1 MKIGIIGNGFVGRAA
16 NELECDEIVIISYD
30 LNPVLCNPIGTTLND
45 VLHTD
50 IIFISVPTPMDK
62 DGSCSLSYITNVIDD
77 ITQYIN
83 LDEKLVVIR
92 STVPPGTSDKYNCY
106 FMPEFLT
113 EKNFKYDF
121 THNENWIFGIKN
133 KPQDIIFK
141 QMVSDLLNTSFKHNK
156 IFSTNTHFV
165 SNSEAEMIKLFRNNF
180 LALKVSFCN
189 EMEEFCTSIDI
200 NYENVRRLSTLDRR
214 VGSDHTY
221 VPGHDGKRGYGGTCF
236 PKDSN
241 SCYFEMKKAGMVS
254 YIVKSMIERN
264 ETVDRSEKDWQK
276 NKGRAVV

>member
-1 MKIGIIGNGFVGRAA
+1 MKIGIIGNGFVGQATK
-16 NELECDEIVIISYD
+16 ELECDEIEILSYD

-45 VLHTD
+45 VLQTD

-62 DGSCSLSYITNVIDD
+62 DGSCSLIYITKVIDD

-83 LDEKLVVIR
+83 FDEKLVVIR
-92 STVPPGTSDKYNCY
+92 STVPPGTSKKYNCY

-141 QMVSDLLNTSFKHNK
+141 ETVKELLNTSFKHNK
-156 IFSTNTHFV
+156 IFNTNTHFV

-189 EMEEFCTSIDI
+189 EMEEFCKYTDI
-200 NYENVRRLSTLDRR
+200 NYKNVRRLSVLDPR

-241 SCYFEMKKAGMVS
+241 SCYFEMKRSGMVS
-254 YIVKSMIERN
+254 YIVKSMVERN
-264 ETVDRSEKDWQK
+264 EIVDRPDKDWYE
-276 NKGRAVV
+276 KGRSVV